1 MTAIEASRAWFDAA
15 SSASNMPAGPDRDA
29 AMQVAERLA
38 DVWRDAITA
47 EADEA
52 DKETPPGC

>member
-1 MTAIEASRAWFDAA
+1 MTAIEASRAWFAAA
-15 SSASNMPAGPDRDA
+15 SAASNMPAGPERDA

-47 EADEA
+47 EAEVA
-52 DKETPPGC
+52 DKEPPPGC

>member
-1 MTAIEASRAWFDAA
+1 MTAIEASRAWFAAA
-15 SSASNMPAGPDRDA
+15 SAATNTPAGPERDS
-29 AMQVAERLA
+29 AMQAAERLA
-38 DVWRDAITA
+38 DVWQDAITA